1 MTIKSYETKLLAMAG
16 SGKVKA
22 KAKGTY
28 TKEMRLANLAKAR
41 SMRGKGITSTANTA
55 IETAIGRGITSEAET
70 AIGTASGKGYYTQDY
85 VPSDQLNFLGSPL
98 DNMDYAKIRSRRED
112 KRKKGEYTYSK
123 EMADNEMPIPTVSG
137 SGKKKGKKMLHKPKR
152 TYEEELINDGY
163 IPTMAMN
170 MPRQMV
176 QLYKGSGLSW
186 NDFVSGVR
194 DVEGFVK
201 TGMEIFD
208 KGSQLYDRINR
219 ATPPSRSNR
228 PSSRTVHP
236 NTEYNQTNGL
246 YEPLDEWQHI
256 EQPLSDRPNR
266 RSTSIAEYDE
276 ITPSYSDTAY
286 SDRPTNRR
294 QTSNIPIERISP
306 RATPQTPSQR
316 QVRDMYAERDMLPE
330 YRPNEK
336 RGNYLWDDAERTL
349 EDGRKAKRDIYYQP
363 TEGLE
368 DQEQT
373 DRYIR
378 EFDEAM
384 SGKKSKKP
392 TRQAPK
398 IPKTPKQMREE
409 EEYRDIEE
417 IQRQKVKK
425 PYDMA
430 ETERQIA
437 KQYRDYEMYDENRRG
452 YEREARE
459 MMADRNLRAP
469 TKRELEEQKRFMS
482 KQKYGA
488 IEDLDREERIKARPP
503 AKAPAKAKR
512 LTKEQQLKLNQ
523 AYLDKRKAED
533 KDIQQKINLRDYN
546 LKSKPTISEEAINT
560 QYRAREGKRVKNKL
574 TKLEKAR
581 MERELGKESDPRL
594 AKRLAESK
602 MRGET
607 RDIKIN
613 EPHATRMA
621 KRLAEAKAKRR

>member
-55 IETAIGRGITSEAET
+55 VETAVGRGITSEAET

-137 SGKKKGKKMLHKPKR
+137 SGKKKGKKMIHKPKRR
-152 TYEEELINDGY
+152 TYEEELVNDGY
-163 IPTMAMN
+163 MPTMGAS
-170 MPRQMV
+170 MPQQMV

-306 RATPQTPSQR
+306 RPTPMTPSQR

-336 RGNYLWDDAERTL
+336 RPQANYLWDDAERTL
-349 EDGRKAKRDIYYQP
+349 EDGRKAKRDTYYQP

-384 SGKKSKKP
+384 SGKKPKSKK
-392 TRQAPK
+392 QKEQEMIDA
-398 IPKTPKQMREE
+398 
-409 EEYRDIEE
+409 DIEE
-417 IQRQKVKK
+417 IQRHKVKK

-430 ETERQIA
+430 EVERKIA
-437 KQYRDYEMYDENRRG
+437 KQYQDYEMYDENRRG

-469 TKRELEEQKRFMS
+469 TKRELEQQKRFMS
-482 KQKYGA
+482 NEKYRA
-488 IEDLDREERIKARPP
+488 IDDLDREEKMRRFEEERIKPKAP
-503 AKAPAKAKR
+503 AKAPAKR
-512 LTKEQQLKLNQ
+512 LTKAQQLKLNQ
-523 AYLDKRKAED
+523 AYLDKRKTEE
-533 KDIQQKINLRDYN
+533 KDVQQKIRQRDYE
-546 LKSKPTISEEAINT
+546 LKSKPTISEEAIHT
-560 QYRAREGKRVKNKL
+560 QYRAREGKRAKNKL

-602 MRGET
+602 TRAQTRTPKET
-607 RDIKIN
+607 V